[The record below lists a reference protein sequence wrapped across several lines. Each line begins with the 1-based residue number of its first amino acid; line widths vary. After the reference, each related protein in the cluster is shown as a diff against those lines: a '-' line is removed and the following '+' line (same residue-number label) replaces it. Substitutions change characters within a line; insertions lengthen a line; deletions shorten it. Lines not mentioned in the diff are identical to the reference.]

1 MSVIVTL
8 FNFSQIEKR
17 ENHIFFMLQNPLA
30 VTTKDLRALQTIRCP
45 QSLHLSQLFG
55 LNILASSEI
64 FHLSQLLG
72 LFTLTRSQILDKC
85 FLPRGVDGEIV
96 KNNFRPTQEING
108 RCVVQSNLAN
118 QIIISKLKIRR
129 ELWDI
134 QSST

>member
-1 MSVIVTL
+1 
-8 FNFSQIEKR
+8 
-17 ENHIFFMLQNPLA
+17 MLQNPLA

-55 LNILASSEI
+55 L
-64 FHLSQLLG
+64 
-72 LFTLTRSQILDKC
+72 FTLTRSQILEQL

-134 QSST
+134 QIST